1 MGSVKDLEVNSFK
14 KPGPDTLG
22 IGRFIFSNRYSVF
35 DWGEMPDHI
44 DHKGEA
50 LALTAACFFEELE
63 NRGIKTHYKG
73 LVEKGEIKKLSE
85 IDEPT
90 NIMEIKLLRVIE
102 PTYIYMDGRY
112 DYSEYLKERKGVLIP
127 LEVIYRNSLPE
138 GSSVFRRLKSGDL
151 KLEDLGLKDFPLPG
165 QKLTVPLVDF
175 STKLETTDRYLSQD
189 EAMRISGLSGEEMVE
204 LKKIVNSANSL
215 ITKGA
220 SRMSLVNE
228 DGKFEFGFDS
238 GRQLM
243 LIDVIGTLDECRFTF
258 KGLPVSKELA
268 RIYYRR
274 TRWYDDVNRTKRE
287 NGRRWK
293 EFCSSPPPLP
303 PQLKVS
309 ISEVYQSFANEMTQR
324 NWFDVPSLKE
334 ILAGLK
340 EENERD

>member
-1 MGSVKDLEVNSFK
+1 MGSVKDLEIIK
-14 KPGPDTLG
+14 KPSPDTLG

-50 LALTAACFFEELE
+50 LALAAACFFEELE

-73 LVEKGEIKKLSE
+73 LVEKGETKKLSD
-85 IDEPT
+85 IDEPVNT
-90 NIMEIKLLRVIE
+90 MEIKLLRVIE
-102 PTYIYMDGRY
+102 PTYMDGRY
-112 DYSEYLKERKGVLIP
+112 DYSGYLKERNVLIP

-151 KLEDLGLKDFPLPG
+151 KLEDIGLKDFPLPG

-175 STKLETTDRYLSQD
+175 STKLETTDRYLSRD
-189 EAMRISGLSGEEMVE
+189 EAMRISGLGREEMVE

-215 ITKGA
+215 ITEGV
-220 SRMSLVNE
+220 SRMSLMNE
-228 DGKFEFGFDS
+228 DGKFEFGFDPD
-238 GRQLM
+238 RQFM

-258 KGLPVSKELA
+258 RGLPVSKELA

-309 ISEVYQSFANEMTQR
+309 ISEVYQSFANEMTRR

-334 ILAGLK
+334 ILAGLRQ
-340 EENERD
+340 ENERD